1 MELLSSAVIG
11 YGLGCLSPAALISK
25 LKNIDLRTKGTKN
38 LGGSNTMLVIG
49 RAWGILVMLLD
60 ILKAYFAVKIA
71 KWLFPQVTIAQLV
84 AGLFAVIGHV
94 FPFYLGFKGGKGL
107 AAFGGLILAFD
118 PWIFLNLLVV
128 GLILMFATNASV
140 AVPLS
145 AGTLFPILVGFKY
158 KSILYTGL
166 CAASGLLIVVKHW
179 GNLKRIR
186 AGKDLDIR
194 SFFKNGLKQK

>member
-94 FPFYLGFKGGKGL
+94 FPF
-107 AAFGGLILAFD
+107 
-118 PWIFLNLLVV
+118 
-128 GLILMFATNASV
+128 
-140 AVPLS
+140 
-145 AGTLFPILVGFKY
+145 
-158 KSILYTGL
+158 
-166 CAASGLLIVVKHW
+166 
-179 GNLKRIR
+179 
-186 AGKDLDIR
+186 
-194 SFFKNGLKQK
+194 